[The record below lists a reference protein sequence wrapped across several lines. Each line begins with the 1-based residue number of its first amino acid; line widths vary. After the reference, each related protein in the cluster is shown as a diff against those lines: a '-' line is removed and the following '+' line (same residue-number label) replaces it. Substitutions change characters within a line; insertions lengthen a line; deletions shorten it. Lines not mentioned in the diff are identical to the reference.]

1 MPRACREVLDATD
14 PLSWNSEPN
23 SSLSCLLSFLLLL
36 EKKDLPPEDWRAL
49 LSDPDMVSSK
59 WSTLEGFLGP
69 LFISRGVV
77 TRRALFV

>member
-36 EKKDLPPEDWRAL
+36 EKKDFPPEDWRAL
-49 LSDPDMVSSK
+49 LSPDMVCSGL
-59 WSTLEGFLGP
+59 STLEGFLG
-69 LFISRGVV
+69 LYLSVV
-77 TRRALFV
+77 V